1 MMSKEDLKKSFPKK
15 TESFHYAVQNA
26 LAHLP
31 EKEETMNKKAFFKR
45 GLAIAIAAVLVIG
58 ATVYAATG
66 AVTQHFSSSKSK
78 AEYTSLPNESRMKKD
93 IGYVPDL
100 AEKFAS
106 GYQFSEANIVNN
118 NLKDESGTSVDKYKS
133 ITARYEKD
141 GNELL
146 ISAEKSDVL
155 EAVGEVAETYNGIDI
170 SYMAYTNKFVPAD
183 YELTEE
189 DKTAQENGDLVFSYG
204 VDEVEIKHIQ
214 SAGFVKDG
222 IRYTL
227 TEMEE
232 SITQEDLLEMA
243 REIIEW

>member
-1 MMSKEDLKKSFPKK
+1 MEKVIEKNEPNGDLKSLI
-15 TESFHYAVQNA
+15 S
-26 LAHLP
+26 
-31 EKEETMNKKAFFKR
+31 EKQK
-45 GLAIAIAAVLVIG
+45 
-58 ATVYAATG
+58 
-66 AVTQHFSSSKSK
+66 
-78 AEYTSLPNESRMKKD
+78 
-93 IGYVPDL
+93 
-100 AEKFAS
+100 
-106 GYQFSEANIVNN
+106 
-118 NLKDESGTSVDKYKS
+118 TSVDFQG
-133 ITARYEKD
+133 KD
-141 GNELL
+141 TNKMDKETF
-146 ISAEKSDVL
+146 SSKVL
-155 EAVGEVAETYNGIDI
+155 EAVGEVVETYNGIDI